1 MPSAQP
7 CKGGISQLGVLTPR
21 KWADAPRKWLDI
33 PRKWADAPRKW
44 ADAPGK
50 WTNPTSTKIIFFL
63 LLAGGEAL
71 LAFQILRS
79 QTALLFTVFAVCF
92 AAYAFICKARLTTGQ
107 ISLLILGGFLLR
119 LMWLWA
125 PPQLSDDYAR
135 FLWDGR
141 LAAAGFNPFL
151 YLPADLMKDGLPAS
165 AVADPRLFAAMN
177 SPEYFTL
184 YPPILQ
190 ALFAG
195 AAKLA
200 PHNIYWGVVLLKVPI
215 LLAEGS
221 TLLLLPKLLKAWKM
235 PPNRVLLYALNPLVI
250 AELVGN
256 VHHEGIV
263 IFFLV
268 LMLWLLQKGSLAGG
282 AIALAAAAATKM
294 TPLLFMP
301 LLFFHFGWKKGSLLC
316 GGALVLFALSWLPF
330 LSREMV
336 AHVTESIGLYFNLFE
351 FNGSIYYGVRDIV
364 FAITGEIEIEIIA
377 PVLAAISTTLI
388 LIYAFV
394 TRWRNGTEMHIEKL
408 PLKMIITLTIYLL
421 FTTMVH
427 PWYTLPLLA
436 FCIFTPLRY
445 PVLWSLLIVSS
456 YWEYHVVPEVESGIQ
471 LWLEY
476 GVLLVFMGLEWQAYR
491 RQKSGIVSETHV
503 SPV

>member
-1 MPSAQP
+1 MNLKQ
-7 CKGGISQLGVLTPR
+7 VH
-21 KWADAPRKWLDI
+21 
-33 PRKWADAPRKW
+33 
-44 ADAPGK
+44 
-50 WTNPTSTKIIFFL
+50 L
-63 LLAGGEAL
+63 L
-71 LAFQILRS
+71 
-79 QTALLFTVFAVCF
+79 V
-92 AAYAFICKARLTTGQ
+92 
-107 ISLLILGGFLLR
+107 LGGFLLR

-151 YLPADLMKDGLPAS
+151 YLPADLMKGGLPAS

-200 PHNIYWGVVLLKVPI
+200 PHNIYWGVVWLKVPI
-215 LLAEGS
+215 LLAEGG
-221 TLLLLPKLLKAWKM
+221 TLILLLKLCKAWCLPAK
-235 PPNRVLLYALNPLVI
+235 RVLLYALNPLVI

-263 IFFLV
+263 IFFLM
-268 LMLWLLQKGSLAGG
+268 LMLWQLQRGSLAGG

-301 LLFFHFGWKKGSLLC
+301 LLLFHFGWKRGLLLC
-316 GGALVLFALSWLPF
+316 GGAGLLFALSWIPF
-330 LSREMV
+330 LSGEMV
-336 AHVTESIGLYFNLFE
+336 QHVGESIGLYFNLFE
-351 FNGSIYYGVRDIV
+351 FNGSIYYLVRDIV
-364 FAITGEIEIEIIA
+364 LAFTGEIRIEIIA
-377 PVLAAISTTLI
+377 PVLGAISTALI
-388 LIYAFV
+388 LSYAFW
-394 TRWRNGTEMHIEKL
+394 TRRRQGQTLNVEGL
-408 PLKMIITLTIYLL
+408 PLKMLVTLTLYLL

-436 FCIFTPLRY
+436 FCVFTRLRY

-456 YWEYHVVPEVESGIQ
+456 YWEYHSVPEVESGVQ

-476 GVLLVFMGLEWQAYR
+476 GLLLIFMGLEWRAAR
-491 RQKSGIVSETHV
+491 RQRVKA
-503 SPV
+503 